1 MTTTQVCPWCSE
13 PVQASAIVCPHCGRD
28 PRRQPMQRRA
38 VMQVVIGLFVALG
51 LGLFL
56 TGNLATIDSQR
67 AFALVAALAIGGAA
81 IASRQYR

>member
-1 MTTTQVCPWCSE
+1 
-13 PVQASAIVCPHCGRD
+13 
-28 PRRQPMQRRA
+28 MQRRA
-38 VMQVVIGLFVALG
+38 IMQVVIGLFVALG